1 MKTILNSL
9 LKLAGFKKKDE
20 RENPVWS
27 DLGMTTCEER
37 AWWMDYTSNTY
48 EGKGAIVDLGS
59 WFGSTAC
66 ALAEGL
72 RSNKNQHARNQ
83 PIHAIDLFVW
93 HPWMDVCVVGTPFEG
108 KLKAGDDFM
117 HIFHQQTKRY
127 GNQIIGIKEDLNKY
141 IWNGGRI
148 EFLLIDAM
156 KSWGLANRIIEQ
168 YYTHLIP
175 GTSFILQQDF
185 AHFYAYWIHLIQY
198 RMRDHFEPIE
208 DTIKNFSVAF
218 KLIRPIP
225 QHLLT
230 SKLSLDDF
238 TTEEINRA
246 FAYSRSIV
254 STENIPHIEAC
265 HVMAIFAK
273 QGKEDAISLFDEHRK
288 KYGEHITIG
297 QLRTYLF
304 SE

>member
-185 AHFYAYWIHLIQY
+185 AHFYAYWIHLIQ
-198 RMRDHFEPIE
+198 
-208 DTIKNFSVAF
+208 
-218 KLIRPIP
+218 
-225 QHLLT
+225 
-230 SKLSLDDF
+230 
-238 TTEEINRA
+238 
-246 FAYSRSIV
+246 
-254 STENIPHIEAC
+254 
-265 HVMAIFAK
+265 
-273 QGKEDAISLFDEHRK
+273 
-288 KYGEHITIG
+288 
-297 QLRTYLF
+297 
-304 SE
+304 